1 MAQIYGTGPAFIYV
15 GLGAAGAPLF
25 LGTTE
30 KTPNIQNRPTYK
42 PVYSDSHGQ
51 EVPAD
56 VSYQGQDAIISARFT
71 RFNYAT
77 LAILQSYTK
86 FLINPANP
94 GTDAN
99 GSRGAL
105 MLTEGLAYNL
115 WIRYP
120 FSAKVAMQNASNG
133 PLPPGRR
140 YIAAHLITDNLD
152 ELGTNPLAMSLAWH
166 CLSVY
171 FPNALGG
178 YHVLYD
184 QLMTNLP
191 APT

>member
-1 MAQIYGTGPAFIYV
+1 MYIGLGPA
-15 GLGAAGAPLF
+15 GSPLF

-30 KTPNIQNRPTYK
+30 KTPNMQNRPYYK

-56 VSYQGQDAIISARFT
+56 VSYQGQDAIVSARFT
-71 RFNYAT
+71 RFNYIT
-77 LAILQSYTK
+77 LALLQSYTK
-86 FLINPANP
+86 FLTNPAVP
-94 GTDAN
+94 GTDPN

-115 WIRYP
+115 WVRYP
-120 FSAKVAMQNASNG
+120 FSAKAAMQNVLNG

-140 YIAAHLITDNLD
+140 YIAAHLVTDNVD
-152 ELGTNPLAMSLAWH
+152 ELGTNPFAMSLAWH

-171 FPNALGG
+171 FPNAFGG